1 MPAFD
6 NFIAE
11 WTKLTL
17 AAHARN
23 VRYIYVD
30 DEDIVDDVSAWITQA
45 YDDELNAITDEDE
58 LIMLDRMCAD
68 EEQEEFGTWISSRS
82 EFEDVQ

>member
-1 MPAFD
+1 MSAFD
-6 NFIAE
+6 DFIAE

-30 DEDIVDDVSAWITQA
+30 DDDIVDDVSAWITQA

-68 EEQEEFGTWISSRS
+68 EEQEEFGTWISRS
-82 EFEDVQ
+82 SFEGEQ

>member
-1 MPAFD
+1 MSAFD
-6 NFIAE
+6 DFIAE

-30 DEDIVDDVSAWITQA
+30 DEDIVDDVGAWLVTA
-45 YDDELNAITDEDE
+45 YEDDQCILTDDDELVLLE
-58 LIMLDRMCAD
+58 RMVA
-68 EEQEEFGTWISSRS
+68 EEQQEDYGVWLSHSN
-82 EFEDVQ
+82 FEDNQ